1 MRYYARQLLLFV
13 IIDNYVSKQIL
24 ETPQVA
30 LMVVLIPCSSTLQHE
45 NICETLLISFTV
57 KNKDKGSNVTHTTLC
72 VSLSLLLSLFY
83 VHSIPW
89 NSVWARAAL
98 YREGATI
105 LRNSMDRV
113 MCSISEFLCKKS
125 YWLNCTYTFFS
136 MLKCNLP
143 IRQMGPFT
151 SWQLVPYLHCW
162 HKSWSPLCHFIVIT
176 TIWTH

>member
-1 MRYYARQLLLFV
+1 MRYYGRQLLLFV

-57 KNKDKGSNVTHTTLC
+57 KNKDKGSNVRHITLR

-125 YWLNCTYTFFS
+125 YWLNCTYTFFPCWS
-136 MLKCNLP
+136 AIYQLDKWGLLHH
-143 IRQMGPFT
+143 G
-151 SWQLVPYLHCW
+151 SWYHIYIAGTNPDLLYAILLW
-162 HKSWSPLCHFIVIT
+162 
-176 TIWTH
+176 